1 MSQNG
6 QEPIKQSGVGLTDAE
21 GKKKY
26 KQRYSGIPFYL

>member
-6 QEPIKQSGVGLTDAE
+6 QEPVKQSGVGVTDSE

-26 KQRYSGIPFYL
+26 KQLHSGAPSF